1 MEQPKRYLRSNSTI
15 TISVFYEQYQLN
27 KYNFNPNY
35 QRKSGIWKKK
45 DKEFLI
51 DTIFKNFP
59 MPPIFCEQIIENGIT
74 TYDIIDGKQRLSSI
88 VDFINNKISLPS
100 DFSNDEYGYGLLNG
114 RRMNEIIEMAHG
126 NGILPPDPIAEAFL
140 DTFWSYKINVEYIEK
155 PDAKI
160 VKGIFDRLNRNGER
174 LNSAELRNAR
184 YCDSAVYQQIS
195 SLAARDEICEIVP
208 QNIRQRNIN
217 FWTEVFIFT
226 FTGNIL
232 PGNASC
238 IDKQVELLTAESP
251 ESIEIIEKNVLSTIE
266 VYKEWNIDLVKYKIS
281 KEVHLYTLMYLAHVV
296 FNKELQIENLVQKLN
311 AFFTELR
318 AEGPS
323 SKNIN
328 VVEYYDSTQSGSK
341 SLKQREKRYSAL
353 KKYLLQY

>member
-1 MEQPKRYLRSNSTI
+1 MFDSDKPL
-15 TISVFYEQYQLN
+15 
-27 KYNFNPNY
+27 
-35 QRKSGIWKKK
+35 KK

-114 RRMNEIIEMAHG
+114 RKMNEIIEMAHG

-155 PDAKI
+155 PDTKI
-160 VKGIFDRLNRNGER
+160 VRGIFDRLNRNGER

-184 YCDSAVYQQIS
+184 YCDSAVYQRIS
-195 SLAARDEICEIVP
+195 SLAVREEICEIVP

-251 ESIEIIEKNVLSTIE
+251 ESIEIIEKNIHTLPLKFVSMCILENNTDFLKKAIQSE
-266 VYKEWNIDLVKYKIS
+266 NIDFSEVPEIQNIKSSLAEKGLTSEKI
-281 KEVHLYTLMYLAHVV
+281 K
-296 FNKELQIENLVQKLN
+296 I
-311 AFFTELR
+311 
-318 AEGPS
+318 
-323 SKNIN
+323 
-328 VVEYYDSTQSGSK
+328 
-341 SLKQREKRYSAL
+341 LKM
-353 KKYLLQY
+353 